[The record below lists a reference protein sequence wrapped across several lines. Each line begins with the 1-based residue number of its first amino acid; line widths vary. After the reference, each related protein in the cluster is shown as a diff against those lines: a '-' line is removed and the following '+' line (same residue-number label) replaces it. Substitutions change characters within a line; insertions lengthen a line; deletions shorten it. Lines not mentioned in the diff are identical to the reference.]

1 LDSDEHQAILHVFDM
16 QGKAV
21 SRSEATPVDG
31 QIDHTLDLSEQ
42 AAGSYF
48 IELRTEKRVI
58 NRRVILLK

>member
-1 LDSDEHQAILHVFDM
+1 M

-42 AAGSYF
+42 AAGSF
-48 IELRTEKRVI
+48 FFELRTEKRVI